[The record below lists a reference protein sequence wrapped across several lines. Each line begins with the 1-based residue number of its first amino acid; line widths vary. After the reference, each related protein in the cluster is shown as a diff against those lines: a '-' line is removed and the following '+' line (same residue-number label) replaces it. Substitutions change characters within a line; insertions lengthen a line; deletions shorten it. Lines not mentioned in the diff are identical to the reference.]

1 MLRLHTNLSTIAVDC
16 CYAIHDKLTASRP
29 CLSLSKILAILI
41 YTIPYILMSLAYFR
55 SGDDSKWI
63 SSYLFSLRCTPSS
76 QCSSNP
82 SRGVVF
88 NLSKP
93 TFGKNLHAH
102 HLSVIFMNGASE
114 LKFCVPCQFQF
125 NVCLTWN
132 MFHVSLECG
141 IYGYFKVVCSAAVI
155 KTESFL
161 TYIVL
166 PCCFPFLLWNNPSP
180 PNGSF

>member
-1 MLRLHTNLSTIAVDC
+1 MVHGVKSSAHSYIADLSYMNYTYMLRLHTNLSTIEVDC

-125 NVCLTWN
+125 NVC
-132 MFHVSLECG
+132 
-141 IYGYFKVVCSAAVI
+141 
-155 KTESFL
+155 
-161 TYIVL
+161 
-166 PCCFPFLLWNNPSP
+166 
-180 PNGSF
+180 